1 MKVPEEV
8 EQRILNS
15 ANPVKESLDLLCEI
29 LRNVLTA
36 TAGSGVPLGINVES
50 LSIYKEEI
58 DSAHE
63 LFQRLQNIL
72 LTSTGSPWS
81 VRWFFVERPLRHFD
95 SPNHR
100 RPLTNG
106 KSLSSEDLASQQQ

>member
-1 MKVPEEV
+1 M
-8 EQRILNS
+8 
-15 ANPVKESLDLLCEI
+15 
-29 LRNVLTA
+29 
-36 TAGSGVPLGINVES
+36 ES

-58 DSAHE
+58 DAAHE

-95 SPNHR
+95 SPDHR

-106 KSLSSEDLASQQQ
+106 KSLSSEDLASQQQTIFEFEQAQKREHQQAVIEAEKRVQELEVNEI